1 MLFHCSIMKLTNIFK
16 TILFGVVLLYSG
28 LIRSQSLMQD
38 NPLFGK
44 YTILFSKDANGEIIK
59 DEFYGKKYMETF
71 TRDGRV
77 ILDPQF
83 FRDDLKRNGIT
94 EPLDYSLIPS
104 VEWKT
109 ISDEVLIIITG
120 QGNQEVRYSF
130 AGDTLL
136 LGYPNGHTKY
146 MLRRK

>member
-1 MLFHCSIMKLTNIFK
+1 MNLNTFYKNKI
-16 TILFGVVLLYSG
+16 ILFAVILLSTVTAK
-28 LIRSQSLMQD
+28 SQTKLVD
-38 NPLFGK
+38 NHLAGK
-44 YTILFSKDANGEIIK
+44 YIILFSKDANGEIIK

-71 TRDGRV
+71 TRDGRL

-94 EPLDYSLIPS
+94 EPLDYSMIPS